1 MNCSF
6 RAFWSGIDRIS
17 RRQITRD
24 RTDSVLK
31 LLVKNFFIEKEVTS
45 TLVMDAL
52 STGLKVLEWQS
63 RGDNLRLALRL
74 PGFDDIPEPL
84 VRIDEDMF
92 VLADDIINL
101 IERVATEPALRQKEE
116 KHAQASNKVWRKV
129 LVLSF
134 PYHWSTF

>member
-6 RAFWSGIDRIS
+6 RAFWLGIDRIS

-63 RGDNLRLALRL
+63 RGDDLRLALRL
-74 PGFDDIPEPL
+74 PGFDDLPEPL

-92 VLADDIINL
+92 VLADDIIYL
-101 IERVATEPALRQKEE
+101 IERVTSEPTVHQKEE
-116 KHAQASNKVWRKV
+116 KNARAVKKVWRKV
-129 LVLSF
+129 LVFSF
-134 PYHWSTF
+134 LYCWSTL